1 MTQLVVDFGKLQAA
15 IEHMQ
20 AFEREVT
27 ESLEDIDHTMAA
39 LRASWHGE
47 GSDSQAQA
55 QQQWEDGA
63 EQMKSALKQLRSI
76 AQAAQKS
83 YSEAVTRNGAM
94 WG

>member
-1 MTQLVVDFGKLQAA
+1 MTRLVVDFGKLQAA

-27 ESLEDIDHTMAA
+27 ESLEDIDHTMATV
-39 LRASWHGE
+39 RASWHGD
-47 GSDSQAQA
+47 GSDAQSQA

-76 AQAAQKS
+76 AQAAEKN
-83 YSEAVTRNGAM
+83 YSEAVTKNGAM

>member
-1 MTQLVVDFGKLQAA
+1 MTQLVVDFGTLQAA

-47 GSDSQAQA
+47 SSDSQAQA

-76 AQAAQKS
+76 AQAAHKN

>member
-1 MTQLVVDFGKLQAA
+1 MTHLVVDFGKMQAA

-27 ESLEDIDHTMAA
+27 ECLADIEHTMAT
-39 LRASWHGE
+39 LRTSWHGD
-47 GSDSQAQA
+47 GSEAQAQA

-63 EQMKSALKQLRSI
+63 EQMTAALKQLRSI
-76 AQAAQKS
+76 TQSAEKN
-83 YSEAVTRNGAM
+83 YSEAVTKNGAM